1 MNTTKPV
8 LENVEKEQD
17 AQRSSLLSNPQ
28 FWSIVVI
35 FILITLHYY
44 DNLTSFRLFAEPDLP
59 LGITRHTIDRILY
72 LVPIILSSLIF
83 GSKGGKITVIVA
95 FLAMIP
101 RALFISEASLSALW
115 ETVTITLI
123 GSLAPIGLGHY
134 RKQEIQLVETKERLE
149 STERELHSK
158 VQLSIE
164 QQRQL
169 SVINTFSRMLSQ
181 SLEFE
186 QVMSTTVD
194 MVMGVMQVEVVI
206 IFSLEDDG
214 ALKVVAYRGIQ
225 EESATSLEGMRLGEG
240 LSGRVAETGMPL
252 VIEDVSKEP
261 KLCSLPIAVEQL
273 KTELCVPLMAHGK
286 IMGTLFVAS
295 RMERDFAGPDVELLM
310 ALGNLV
316 GVAMRNAYLYRDREM
331 AAAQLQSSEKRYR
344 QLFENA
350 HDAIW
355 VQDLSGTITAA
366 NSAAAELFGSSLD
379 ELVGTD
385 SRQFFL
391 HRDSIISSGI
401 QKDLLSGGEAMH
413 EPFRQKITKKG
424 GADAIIMLTTNLLS
438 SNGSPDGFQFIG
450 RDITKEVRMQE
461 NQSFYLQQITKAHE
475 DERLRIS
482 RDLHD
487 STAQNMIAMLRQLEK
502 FSEENTQLS
511 DDRLKFLWN
520 LHAELKETLHEI
532 RQLSRD
538 LRPSVLDN
546 LGLLP
551 AVEWLVQQLENDHN
565 MKATLEVTGKE
576 HRYSSELEITL
587 FRIIQEALRNITKH
601 AVANE
606 VKVNIEF
613 NEGETKVTIAD
624 NGQGFKLPP
633 SIGEL
638 SRQGKLGIDGMKTRA
653 RLVGGTFNIDTNEG
667 KGTRITVTIPA

>member
-1 MNTTKPV
+1 MKNKPV
-8 LENVEKEQD
+8 LDNNNKERE
-17 AQRSSLLSNPQ
+17 ARRTSLLSNPQ

-35 FILITLHYY
+35 FVLITLHYY

-83 GSKGGKITVIVA
+83 GPKGGKITVLIA
-95 FLAMIP
+95 FLAMLP
-101 RALFISEASLSALW
+101 RSLLISVEPLSALW
-115 ETVTITLI
+115 ETVVITLI
-123 GSLAPIGLGHY
+123 GSLAPAGLDRY
-134 RKQEIQLVETKERLE
+134 RQQEIQLEATKERLE
-149 STERELHSK
+149 STERELFSK

-206 IFSLEDDG
+206 IFSLDDDG
-214 ALKVVAYRGIQ
+214 VLGVVSYRGIQ
-225 EESATSLEGMRLGEG
+225 EESAVSLDGMRLGEG
-240 LSGRVAETGMPL
+240 LSGRVAETGQPL
-252 VIEDVSKEP
+252 IIEDVSAEP
-261 KLCSLPIAVEQL
+261 KLCNLPIAVESL

-295 RMERDFAGPDVELLM
+295 RMEREFASPDVELLM

-316 GVAMRNAYLYRDREM
+316 GVAMRNAYLYCDREI
-331 AAAQLQSSEKRYR
+331 AAAQLKSSEKRYR

-355 VQDLSGTITAA
+355 VQDLTGTITAA
-366 NSAAAELFGSSLD
+366 NTAAAELFGCSLS
-379 ELVGTD
+379 ELVGVD
-385 SRQFFL
+385 SHQFFL
-391 HRDSIISSGI
+391 HRDYTVSSAI
-401 QKDLLSGGEAMH
+401 QEDLLSGKGEVSQ
-413 EPFRQKITKKG
+413 EPFRQKITKKDG
-424 GADAIIMLTTNLLS
+424 TEAIIMLTTNLLS
-438 SNGSPDGFQFIG
+438 SNSHPDGFQFIG

-487 STAQNMIAMLRQLEK
+487 STAQNIIAMLRQVEK
-502 FSEENTQLS
+502 FSEENTQFS
-511 DDRLKFLWN
+511 DDKLKFLWS
-520 LHAELKETLHEI
+520 LHAELKETLQEI
-532 RQLSRD
+532 RELSRD

-551 AVEWLVQQLENDHN
+551 AVEWLVEQLKNDHSI
-565 MKATLEVTGKE
+565 KATLEVTGKD
-576 HRYSSELEITL
+576 HRFAPELEITL

-601 AVANE
+601 ALASE
-606 VKVNIEF
+606 VKVNIEL
-613 NEGETKVTIAD
+613 NDGETMVTICD
-624 NGQGFKLPP
+624 NGQGFNLPVTT
-633 SIGEL
+633 GEL
-638 SRQGKLGIDGMKTRA
+638 SRQGKLGIDGMQTRA
-653 RLVGGTFNIDTNEG
+653 RLVGGTFSIVTNPGEG
-667 KGTRITVTIPA
+667 TTINVTIPA